1 MENIEE
7 NENKMQFPEN
17 YVSPVIEIL
26 EVKLKGFQGPD
37 PNRDTTP
44 PF

>member
-1 MENIEE
+1 MENTEE
-7 NENKMQFPEN
+7 NENKMQVPEN

-26 EVKLKGFQGPD
+26 VVKLKGFQEPGK
-37 PNRDTTP
+37 NNDTTP